1 MSKPPYLRLRDG
13 FSNMAPKPK
22 AAIKY
27 LNWISWKLIMLI
39 FQMLLSGKSRGD
51 YGDGSRE
58 SREGPTV
65 RRWGPAQHPQK
76 SKAQWCVSVVSALGI
91 HEGDEPWDSL
101 PRQLSKWVWAQRSA
115 RGSVLKIQV
124 EKQLRKKLV
133 VDICPPHVP
142 TWKRAS
148 NYTRITHL
156 HAHAHTVNI
165 NKQIKY

>member
-39 FQMLLSGKSRGD
+39 FQMLLSRKSRGD
-51 YGDGSRE
+51 YGDGSGE

-101 PRQLSKWVWAQRSA
+101 LRQLSKWVWAPSSA
-115 RGSVLKIQV
+115 RDSLKNSGREATEEEACCWRLSSTCPHMEESIQ
-124 EKQLRKKLV
+124 LYTHHTLA
-133 VDICPPHVP
+133 
-142 TWKRAS
+142 RAC
-148 NYTRITHL
+148 THSEY
-156 HAHAHTVNI
+156 
-165 NKQIKY
+165 K